1 MRAVE
6 RNISRHGNGTLYFV
20 VRRQGQLVRRSLG
33 TKDLSQARKR
43 IREDG
48 IKSLLGGCEPVA
60 PTQRGFVEARVQPF
74 AGDLDEHDRRLMLMS
89 EGSRLMAKLGR
100 KAVERYAKDWQSFS
114 PIEVWNAYRQSRV
127 GREITSGANHLRW
140 YLGKLVSWAM
150 ERGLLASGVLDELKQ
165 IPKVK
170 VPPRRIRVPEPELVN
185 EFLQMIGTEDE
196 QGASF
201 LRFLGSSGLR
211 RGAALGLTWRQVDF
225 ASGSLEVRQK
235 GGRVRV
241 LPMSAEAIE
250 VLKSRRHLSRPWSFN
265 QNDIDRLSRK
275 MRKYAKGFD
284 LDLVTYH
291 AFRHYFASRALMAGL
306 TVQEVA
312 DLLGHSDGGVLV
324 LQTYGHI
331 CGARLKAAVSNL
343 RLTTAS

>member
-1 MRAVE
+1 
-6 RNISRHGNGTLYFV
+6 
-20 VRRQGQLVRRSLG
+20 
-33 TKDLSQARKR
+33 
-43 IREDG
+43 
-48 IKSLLGGCEPVA
+48 
-60 PTQRGFVEARVQPF
+60 
-74 AGDLDEHDRRLMLMS
+74 MLMS
-89 EGSRLMAKLGR
+89 EGSKLMAKLGR
-100 KAVERYAKDWQSFS
+100 KAVQKYAKDWQSFS

-127 GREITSGANHLRW
+127 ERNGREISSGANHLRW
-140 YLGKLVSWAM
+140 YLRKLVAWAI
-150 ERGLLASGVLDELKQ
+150 ERGLLTARAEEELKQ

-170 VPPRRIRVPEPELVN
+170 VPPRRIRVPEPELVD
-185 EFLQMIGTEDE
+185 EFLQMIETEDE

-211 RGAALGLTWRQVDF
+211 RGAALGLTWKQVDF

-250 VLKSRRHLSRPWSFN
+250 VLESRRNLSRPWFFD
-265 QNDIDRLSRK
+265 QNAIDRLSRK

-291 AFRHYFASRALMAGL
+291 AFRHYFASRALMSGL

-312 DLLGHSDGGVLV
+312 TLLGHSDGGVLV

-331 CGARLKAAVSNL
+331 CGARLRAAVGNL